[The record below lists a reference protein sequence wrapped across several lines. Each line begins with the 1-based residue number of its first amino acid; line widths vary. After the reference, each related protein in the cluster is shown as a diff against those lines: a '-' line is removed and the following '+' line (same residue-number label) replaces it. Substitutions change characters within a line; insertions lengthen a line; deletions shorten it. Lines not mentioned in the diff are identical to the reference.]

1 MEEIILNNIDEA
13 VEVHVVIPPVVDHPR
28 DVIVLDDH
36 FVSGINDMASIC
48 GKDTVVLEFMGGLR
62 ERSRKFIEQVSES
75 GQGYLVPALDE
86 SGLRRNPVVLHVKET
101 DKFCASSTFSHGK
114 DQAHGVGE
122 RKLAERLAHEIMA
135 GIRGEKPVSF
145 SVQVLM
151 IKVCLLKLNE
161 MDAWK
166 QISCQFK
173 GRLVWQKPDKA
184 AAHFLLPVK

>member
-1 MEEIILNNIDEA
+1 MKDEVIRFIASISGNDVTFGIVRFKVVEHGMQCGTLIRLLSGLNDNIKKSLGNNIDEA

-135 GIRGEKPVSF
+135 GIRGEKPVF
-145 SVQVLM
+145 
-151 IKVCLLKLNE
+151 I
-161 MDAWK
+161 
-166 QISCQFK
+166 
-173 GRLVWQKPDKA
+173 
-184 AAHFLLPVK
+184 

>member
-1 MEEIILNNIDEA
+1 MKSWPGLEEKSQCLSDISSMME
-13 VEVHVVIPPVVDHPR
+13 
-28 DVIVLDDH
+28 
-36 FVSGINDMASIC
+36 
-48 GKDTVVLEFMGGLR
+48 
-62 ERSRKFIEQVSES
+62 FIFFF
-75 GQGYLVPALDE
+75 
-86 SGLRRNPVVLHVKET
+86 T
-101 DKFCASSTFSHGK
+101 
-114 DQAHGVGE
+114 
-122 RKLAERLAHEIMA
+122 
-135 GIRGEKPVSF
+135 F